1 VTTTSFIPLAAGA
14 FLAVTLLQSGLDKLL
29 DRAGNLEYLTD
40 HFKASPLRS
49 GVGPMFVVVTI
60 LEIAAGALCGLG
72 VIAALFGFGQQLVA
86 WGLEL
91 SAVDLLC
98 LLFGQ
103 RVAKDYGGAAVLAGY
118 FAVVLLGLT
127 FVQ

>member
-1 VTTTSFIPLAAGA
+1 MATAFIPLAAGA

-49 GVGPMFVVVTI
+49 GVGPMFVAVTI
-60 LEIAAGALCGLG
+60 LEIVAGVLCAAGVIMALIGLG
-72 VIAALFGFGQQLVA
+72 DQVVA

-91 SAVDLLC
+91 SAIDLLC

-103 RVAKDYGGAAVLAGY
+103 RVSKDYGGAAVLTGY
-118 FAVVLLGLT
+118 F
-127 FVQ
+127 